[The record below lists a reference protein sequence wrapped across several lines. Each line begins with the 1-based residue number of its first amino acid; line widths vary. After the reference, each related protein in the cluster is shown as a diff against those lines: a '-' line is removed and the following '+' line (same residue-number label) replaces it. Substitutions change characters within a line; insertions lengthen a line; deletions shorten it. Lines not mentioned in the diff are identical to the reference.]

1 MLHGEGAQQ
10 RGRDVQRVK
19 CLQECEGWFVCH
31 LRDCNAERVYQTTWQ
46 TTVLAIFVQKLWAM
60 AKQPSVLVRRVQ
72 SCETLRHHP
81 QAGRWTLTGVSATV
95 EDI

>member
-1 MLHGEGAQQ
+1 MSLARLRLHSL
-10 RGRDVQRVK
+10 RVRRVPALLLFSK
-19 CLQECEGWFVCH
+19 PLYLQ
-31 LRDCNAERVYQTTWQ
+31 
-46 TTVLAIFVQKLWAM
+46 FVQKLWAM
-60 AKQPSVLVRRVQ
+60 AKQPSALVRRVQ